1 MGTAEYALAFTAGVV
16 SFASPCVLPLVPV
29 YLSVTSG
36 LGVDELRAH
45 GRGTTVAVARGAVLF
60 ILGFSVVFVALGL
73 SATALGG
80 LLLRHQAPIT
90 RLAGAVVLLMALGML
105 LETTT
110 RAGWLGREWRFRPR
124 ALRPVRSGGEGSG
137 RAVWT
142 APVTGFAFAF
152 GWTPCIGP
160 VLGSVL
166 AIAATDGGVIRG
178 GALLATYS
186 AGLAVPLLL
195 TGLAFARAVRPSRW
209 VRRHPALATRVMA
222 AVLAGYGLLLVLDR
236 LSWLTLTLQNRL
248 TASG

>member
-1 MGTAEYALAFTAGVV
+1 MGMAAADYALAFSAGAI

-36 LGVDELRAH
+36 LGVTDLAQPSRRTA
-45 GRGTTVAVARGAVLF
+45 VAVARGASLF
-60 ILGFSVVFVALGL
+60 ILGFSAVFVMLGL

-90 RLAGAVVLLMALGML
+90 RMAGVVVLVLAAGML
-105 LETTT
+105 LGTTT
-110 RAGWLGREWRFRPR
+110 RGLWLSREWRFHP
-124 ALRPVRSGGEGSG
+124 AGPG
-137 RAVWT
+137 RHQAW
-142 APVTGFAFAF
+142 APPVTGAAFAF

-166 AIAATDGGVIRG
+166 AIAATQEGVLRG

-195 TGLAFARAVRPSRW
+195 AGLVFHRALRPMSWSRRHARALTRTT
-209 VRRHPALATRVMA
+209 AT
-222 AVLAGYGLLLVLDR
+222 VLAVYGLLLVSDR
-236 LSWLTLTLQNRL
+236 LAWLTLTLQN
-248 TASG
+248 ASS

>member
-1 MGTAEYALAFTAGVV
+1 MSAADYALAFSAGVV

-36 LGVDELRAH
+36 LGVTDLARPSRRTA
-45 GRGTTVAVARGAVLF
+45 VAVTRGASLF
-60 ILGFSVVFVALGL
+60 ILGFSAVFIMLGL

-90 RLAGAVVLLMALGML
+90 RVAGVVVLVMAAGML
-105 LETTT
+105 VGTST
-110 RAGWLGREWRFRPR
+110 RAAWMSREWRFH
-124 ALRPVRSGGEGSG
+124 LGSLS
-137 RAVWT
+137 RHQVW
-142 APVTGFAFAF
+142 APPVTGAAFAF

-166 AIAATDGGVIRG
+166 AIAATQDGVLRG

-195 TGLAFARAVRPSRW
+195 TGLVFHRAVGPMRWSRRHARAVTRSM
-209 VRRHPALATRVMA
+209 AT
-222 AVLAGYGLLLVLDR
+222 VLAVYGLLLVSDR
-236 LSWLTLTLQNRL
+236 LAWLT
-248 TASG
+248 